1 MIQFSNQEIRFVLRN
16 KLKIREWVKTILKE
30 EGRRTGDIAYV
41 FCHDEYLLKLNQQYL
56 KHQTLTDIITFDYS
70 EKDIISGDIFISLD
84 RIKEN
89 SFSYSRSFEEELGRV
104 MAHGIL
110 HLAGYKDKTV
120 EDKKKMTEKE
130 NTYLVTYPN
139 L

>member
-1 MIQFSNQEIRFVLRN
+1 MIQFSNQEIRFVLKN

-30 EGRRTGDIAYV
+30 EGRKTGDIAYV

-70 EKDIISGDIFISLD
+70 EKDVISGDIFISLD

-110 HLAGYKDKTV
+110 HLAGYKDKTA
-120 EDKKKMTEKE
+120 EDKKRMTEKE